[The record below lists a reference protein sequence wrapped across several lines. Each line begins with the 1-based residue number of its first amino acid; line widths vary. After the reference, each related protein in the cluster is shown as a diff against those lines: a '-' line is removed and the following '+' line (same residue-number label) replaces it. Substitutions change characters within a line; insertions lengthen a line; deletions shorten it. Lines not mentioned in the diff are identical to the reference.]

1 MKICAATAQERK
13 DYLAYLPLGMEAM
26 YDVIQG
32 PITIKNIHTFY
43 LLSPVNET
51 IIISSSLVN
60 KAKVFGSEENKLMN
74 FFITNFPGFTFKV
87 VKM

>member
-1 MKICAATAQERK
+1 METK

-26 YDVIQG
+26 YDLIQG
-32 PITIKNIHTFY
+32 PVTIKTFHTFY